1 MRLTS
6 NVSRFSV
13 GSFQPEEDASE
24 QPLPSWFSASSYT
37 HQVAADI
44 LQYGPIAR
52 TTLAQLLGLSQGAL
66 SRITSDLLHYG
77 VIEELDPED
86 PDASI
91 QKPLPLGFIPK
102 ESGGERRGRPQTALR
117 IRKNERT
124 FIGINVRGNS
134 ALATALNVACEELGE
149 VHIVDFEDQSP
160 RQLCKTLTTLV
171 NECLEDIRNAGL
183 SKPVAVGISIGG
195 HTINDSTVTFAPF
208 LHWDGSVNLASMMSE
223 ECGIPTG
230 IFNDLDS
237 LLHYECWFEAGVG
250 IPRFAVVT
258 MGAGLGYSLA
268 QNGQPIDYGDKSY
281 GLIAH
286 TLVDPEGPRCYQGH
300 KGCAEC
306 LTNDSIAEQ
315 YSQNLGRTT
324 SFDDFAHDARHGVPQ
339 ATQLLNRTCF
349 RLGVFIAT
357 VANIAMPQKILVA
370 GESSFIV
377 RMNTESIR
385 KGIESYRHSQAA
397 PVSLEI
403 LDDTWDRWASA
414 AASRVISRYILGGF
428 DAVAVCQRPP
438 RELFSIVE
446 GTGGGGFCVCG

>member
-1 MRLTS
+1 MPSFNGLTS
-6 NVSRFSV
+6 ERDPAGRHPGSRLGAESSMRSNRGVSKISV
-13 GSFQPEEDASE
+13 GSFRPEEDAFE

-44 LQYGPIAR
+44 VQYGPIAR
-52 TTLAQLLGLSQGAL
+52 TTLAGLLGLSQGAL

-77 VIEELDPED
+77 VIEELNPED
-86 PDASI
+86 PDASRH
-91 QKPLPLGFIPK
+91 KPLPLGFVPK
-102 ESGGERRGRPQTALR
+102 ENGGERRGRPQTALR
-117 IRKNERT
+117 IRKNKHT

-134 ALATALNVACEELGE
+134 ALATALNVACEEIGDT
-149 VHIVDFEDQSP
+149 HIVDFEDQNP
-160 RQLCKTLTTLV
+160 REICKTLTKLV
-171 NECLEDIRNAGL
+171 NECLEDIKTAHL
-183 SKPVAVGISIGG
+183 SKPVAVGVSIGG
-195 HTINDSTVTFAPF
+195 HVINDSTVTFAPF
-208 LHWDGSVNLASMMSE
+208 LHWDGSVNLAGMMTE

-230 IFNDLDS
+230 VFNDLDA

-268 QNGQPIDYGDKSY
+268 QNGLPIDYRDQSY
-281 GLIAH
+281 GLTSH
-286 TLVDPEGPRCYQGH
+286 TLIDPEGPRCYQGH
-300 KGCAEC
+300 RGCAQC

-315 YSQNLGRTT
+315 YSQNVGRAA
-324 SFDDFAHDARHGVPQ
+324 SFDDFIYDARHGVSQ

-370 GESSFIV
+370 GESAFLA

-414 AASRVISRYILGGF
+414 AGSCVISRYILG
-428 DAVAVCQRPP
+428 
-438 RELFSIVE
+438 
-446 GTGGGGFCVCG
+446 

>member
-1 MRLTS
+1 MHITS
-6 NVSRFSV
+6 NVPRNDAATSP
-13 GSFQPEEDASE
+13 QDEETAR
-24 QPLPSWFSASSYT
+24 QPLPSWFSGSEYT
-37 HQVAADI
+37 HRVAADI

-77 VIEELDPED
+77 VIEELNPDD
-86 PDASI
+86 PDLSVK
-91 QKPLPLGFIPK
+91 KPLPLGFVPK
-102 ESGGERRGRPQTALR
+102 ESGGERRGRPQTALQ

-134 ALATALNVACEELGE
+134 ALATALNVSCEKIGE
-149 VHIVDFEDQSP
+149 SHSIDFEDQNP
-160 RQLCKTLTTLV
+160 HQLCKALAELV
-171 NECLEDIRNAGL
+171 HACVEDTDRARL
-183 SKPVAVGISIGG
+183 SKPVAVGVSIGG
-195 HTINDSTVTFAPF
+195 HIINDSTVTFAPF
-208 LHWDGSVNLASMMSE
+208 LHWDGSVDLASMMTR

-237 LLHYECWFEAGVG
+237 LLHYECWFEAGIG

-268 QNGQPIDYGDKSY
+268 QNGQAIDYGDKSY

-315 YSQNLGRTT
+315 YSLNLGKTA
-324 SFDDFAHDARHGVPQ
+324 SFEDFAHDARHGVPQ

-357 VANIAMPQKILVA
+357 VANIAMPQKVIVA
-370 GESSFIV
+370 GESSFV
-377 RMNTESIR
+377 ARMNTESIR
-385 KGIESYRHSQAA
+385 KGIESYRHSQAG

-403 LDDTWDRWASA
+403 LDDIWDRWACA
-414 AASRVISRYILGGF
+414 AASRAISRYMLG
-428 DAVAVCQRPP
+428 
-438 RELFSIVE
+438 
-446 GTGGGGFCVCG
+446 